1 MSGKLKTLVVVDD
14 DQLDL
19 KMLTRVFE
27 KEAPDIS
34 VSTCLGS
41 RDAVDQILDCNTDIA
56 LLDINMPGLNGFE
69 VLEDVRKKG
78 GQGFPPVIMLSTS
91 ESNEDIERAYNCGAS
106 AYVVKPNNSEEFREL
121 ARSLTSFW
129 GKLVRRPA

>member
-1 MSGKLKTLVVVDD
+1 MAGKLKTVVVVDD

-27 KEAPDIS
+27 KEAPEIS
-34 VSTCLGS
+34 ASTCLGS
-41 RDAVDQILDCNTDIA
+41 HDAVEHILDCNTDIA

-69 VLEDVRKKG
+69 VLENVRKKG
-78 GQGFPPVIMLSTS
+78 GKGFPPVIMLSTS
-91 ESNEDIERAYNCGAS
+91 ESNDDVERAYSCGAS

-121 ARSLTSFW
+121 ARSMTSFW

>member
-91 ESNEDIERAYNCGAS
+91 ESNEDIERAYHCGAS